1 MARPSPESGRQP
13 IDGLE
18 TATENIPWMKRM
30 RRILPLAV
38 VLALLPSAYLAWT
51 FRDMPHLGQYH
62 DDMIYWVS
70 AKSLAQGS
78 GYRILSLPDQPYQTK
93 YPPLYPLLLS
103 TVWRLVPAFPG
114 NLPTAML
121 LAWLMLPLYAAASR
135 RMLRDLGLSS
145 PAAWLVAAAL
155 VLSPVIVLLGV
166 TLMSDLL
173 FAVLLFA
180 SLHWIG
186 RAGAP
191 ESPDWT
197 APLAGLL
204 GAAAY
209 LTRLAAMPLLLT
221 GPLWLVWH
229 GRRRRAA
236 WFLAVMASA
245 VVPWT
250 LWVRASHA
258 PGTDIVTLYY
268 TNYLGYQLY
277 NTADVHWPSF
287 LSQNL
292 AFLLTALT
300 RLLTSQTVGS
310 VFGEFGWRLFV
321 FASLAG
327 VVRLG
332 RGAGWTPYHW
342 YVAGL
347 LPLVIVCPWPADARS
362 VAPLFPLLAAGLW
375 REGQHLLGL
384 LRVSTRRPAL
394 AGGAL
399 LACSFVPLVYAHG
412 QVLFRELP
420 GIFRQH
426 RQLLAA
432 QREAYE
438 WIGQNLPA
446 SARFVAYNDPVLYL
460 YTGRRASCIPFVPG
474 LYYQGDVA
482 ALVRRHREVEAFA
495 RERGLGYLFTTAG
508 DYFRGEVPDGER
520 ARLLRSVDQN
530 CSPRRV
536 YASPLVAVYDFT
548 SGAITRPTPARPQES
563 TLRPPSFEPAGS
575 KVCPAAADTS
585 PPRQRK

>member
-1 MARPSPESGRQP
+1 
-13 IDGLE
+13 
-18 TATENIPWMKRM
+18 MKRM
-30 RRILPLAV
+30 RRLLPLAV
-38 VLALLPSAYLAWT
+38 LLALLPSAYLAWT

-62 DDMIYWVS
+62 DDMIYWVT

-121 LAWLMLPLYAAASR
+121 VTWLMLPLYAVASR
-135 RMLRDLGLSS
+135 WMLCDLGLSGRT
-145 PAAWLVAAAL
+145 AWLVAAAL
-155 VLSPVIVLLGV
+155 VLSPVTVLLGV

-186 RAGAP
+186 RAGGP
-191 ESPDWT
+191 ESPAWT
-197 APLAGLL
+197 ALLAGLL

-209 LTRLAAMPLLLT
+209 LTRLAALPLLLA
-221 GPLWLVWH
+221 GPLWLAWR

-236 WFLAVMASA
+236 WFLAAMAPA
-245 VVPWT
+245 VVAWT
-250 LWVRASHA
+250 LWVQASHA
-258 PGTDIVTLYY
+258 PATDIVTLYY
-268 TNYLGYQLY
+268 TNYVGYQLY
-277 NTADVHWPSF
+277 NTTGLHWPSF

-300 RLLTSQTVGS
+300 RLLTSQTAGS

-321 FASLAG
+321 FAALAG

-332 RGAGWTPYHW
+332 RDAGWTPYHW
-342 YVAGL
+342 YVTGL

-375 REGQHLLGL
+375 REGKHLLGL
-384 LRVSTRRPAL
+384 LGASTWRPAL

-399 LACSFVPLVYAHG
+399 LAGSFVPLVYAHG
-412 QVLFRELP
+412 QALFGGLP

-432 QREAYE
+432 QREAYQ

-446 SARFVAYNDPVLYL
+446 SARFVAYNDPLLYL
-460 YTGRRASCIPFVPG
+460 YTGRQACSVRVASR
-474 LYYQGDVA
+474 LYYEGDLETFVH
-482 ALVRRHREVEAFA
+482 RHGEVETFA
-495 RERGLGYLFTTAG
+495 RERGLNYLLTTAG
-508 DYFRGEVPDGER
+508 DYFRGEVPDDER
-520 ARLLRSVDQN
+520 ARLLRSVEES
-530 CSPRRV
+530 CARRRV

-548 SGAITRPTPARPQES
+548 SRASATTSAS
-563 TLRPPSFEPAGS
+563 TAAGI
-575 KVCPAAADTS
+575 KAATADF
-585 PPRQRK
+585 